1 MRKIYSILV
10 LFIIHLFI
18 GCSSES
24 NDLIDDT
31 DIVMSFEIP
40 NNFNYEGVPLTD
52 KYINNDGSI
61 DYSIDGL
68 MYRLGNNP
76 IFEQDAISFQMSFT
90 LPNEIQVNQIIQ
102 INNLELFGWFPY
114 NNDNFNNLNSTL
126 CSLELEKQQ
135 SSTGFLKITEITEDY
150 ISGEF
155 EFNNLKNN
163 GGINQLTS
171 QPCPNY
177 PSQQNYNIINGS
189 FTAFNPF

>member
-31 DIVMSFEIP
+31 DIVMNFEIP

-61 DYSIDGL
+61 DYSISGL
-68 MYRLGNNP
+68 VQRVGSNP
-76 IFEQDAISFQMSFT
+76 LFQQDSYVELSMGFT
-90 LPNEIQVNQIIQ
+90 LDSEIQVNQIIQ
-102 INNLELFGWFPY
+102 IQNFNSIGGRFPY
-114 NNDNFNNLNSTL
+114 NDNNFSGIDF
-126 CSLELEKQQ
+126 CALELEKQQ

-150 ISGEF
+150 IRGEF
-155 EFNNLKNN
+155 QFNNLNN
-163 GGINQLTS
+163 TGGVNPLTS